1 MVSGHDVDLV
11 DEERMDEFI
20 VKFKGPQDSLY
31 TGVSNDRHVLQSI
44 CCRVF
49 GRSVCNYLISILLS
63 HPQ

>member
-31 TGVSNDRHVLQSI
+31 TGVSLFRHEWSPHSFLFAGCLEGACVTTW
-44 CCRVF
+44 
-49 GRSVCNYLISILLS
+49 SVSD
-63 HPQ
+63 